1 LSTGYTGS
9 KRYEAVETLETQVL
23 GPSAMGLQE
32 LEARPVPSR
41 EPVGWS
47 FVTEFIVRV
56 PNFVATNL
64 PGGAKEGRL
73 GFGDGSIT
81 RVDWGDI
88 HLHNIYIYIHTIY
101 IYMYIYMI

>member
-1 LSTGYTGS
+1 M
-9 KRYEAVETLETQVL
+9 L

-88 HLHNIYIYIHTIY
+88 HLLKLPFHVTVSARCRTGGLLVNPDCLF
-101 IYMYIYMI
+101 